1 MTKIYSADYIFPV
14 SSDPVRNGAV
24 AVNEKGEIVEVYEE
38 NDVQLLS
45 GPIEKHKGI
54 IVPGFVNMHCH
65 LELSHM
71 RGKIQRNT
79 GLIPFLS
86 QVVSQRSENIE
97 TLSAAMAEAD
107 AAMWERGIVA
117 AGDIVNSIASKQ
129 VKQQSRIYYH
139 TFVEVIGF
147 NPAKA
152 KEAFREGL
160 HLKDQFQP
168 LPASIVPHAPYSVSK
183 ELLRFINHFCKD
195 GENILTIHNQESEA
209 ENQFYRYKTGDFL
222 QFYKDLNIDIS
233 FFKPQAR
240 NSLQSVTPL
249 LSQNQHMLLVHNT
262 YTSLKDIYFLKR
274 LGRDITWCF
283 CPNANLYIENR
294 LPKVD
299 LFLLGDF
306 NITIGTDSL
315 ASNDKLCILSE
326 LKTLHVNFPL
336 LEFTKTIKWATLNGA
351 KFLRIDNSFGSI
363 EKGKTPGLNLI
374 THTREFSLTEKSE
387 VKRLV

>member
-1 MTKIYSADYIFPV
+1 
-14 SSDPVRNGAV
+14 
-24 AVNEKGEIVEVYEE
+24 
-38 NDVQLLS
+38 
-45 GPIEKHKGI
+45 KHKGI

-97 TLSAAMAEAD
+97 TLPAAMAEAD

-209 ENQFYRYKTGDFL
+209 ENQFYRYK
-222 QFYKDLNIDIS
+222 
-233 FFKPQAR
+233 
-240 NSLQSVTPL
+240 
-249 LSQNQHMLLVHNT
+249 
-262 YTSLKDIYFLKR
+262 
-274 LGRDITWCF
+274 
-283 CPNANLYIENR
+283 
-294 LPKVD
+294 
-299 LFLLGDF
+299 
-306 NITIGTDSL
+306 
-315 ASNDKLCILSE
+315 
-326 LKTLHVNFPL
+326 
-336 LEFTKTIKWATLNGA
+336 
-351 KFLRIDNSFGSI
+351 
-363 EKGKTPGLNLI
+363 
-374 THTREFSLTEKSE
+374 
-387 VKRLV
+387 